1 MENFITNIAVFIVRF
16 MVVGFYTLAYVTPLF
31 LLFYLL
37 IFQNTELLS
46 EISVKSYIISCFIGF
61 VLNYKS
67 IVGSVKKDKK
77 TENKGV

>member
-46 EISVKSYIISCFIGF
+46 EISVKSYIISYFIGF